1 LSFLLDTNSWIALLR
16 WQNAGILAQLKQH
29 LSDEILLCSVVLAEL
44 WFGAERSDAAHQ
56 ANNLK
61 LVDELAAKYQSV
73 PFDNA
78 AARDYAALRA
88 HLSATGQ
95 LIGPNDMLI
104 AAIARSR
111 GATLV
116 THNVAE
122 FSRVPGLA
130 INDWQSA

>member
-1 LSFLLDTNSWIALLR
+1 LSYLLDTNTWIGLLR

-29 LSDEILLCSVVLAEL
+29 PPNEILLSSVVLAEL
-44 WFGAERSDAAHQ
+44 WFGADRSDAAHR

-61 LVDELAAKYQSV
+61 LVDELAAKYQSL

-78 AARDYAALRA
+78 AAREYATIRA
-88 HLSATGQ
+88 HLSAAGQ

-111 GATLV
+111 GATLI

-122 FSRVPGLA
+122 FSRVPGLS
-130 INDWQSA
+130 IDDWQS